1 MNVPNEE
8 VCPVPLSF
16 LSELM
21 RAQGNAAGTLINSLD
36 HPRRAQ
42 LALFCYR
49 RAHLRQLAHTIA
61 SRCTRQ
67 ELREVGLIAGDA
79 LFIASR
85 EAPAAA
91 SAGPKISLAGPRA
104 A

>member
-1 MNVPNEE
+1 MSVPNEE
-8 VCPVPLSF
+8 TCPVPLSL

-21 RAQGNAAGTLINSLD
+21 RAPEAAAGALINTIE
-36 HPRRAQ
+36 HPERSQ

-49 RAHLRQLAHTIA
+49 RAHLRQLAHAIA
-61 SRCTRQ
+61 SRCTRDQ
-67 ELREVGLIAGDA
+67 LREVGLIAGDA

-85 EAPAAA
+85 ELPLSAAR
-91 SAGPKISLAGPRA
+91 PKISLAGSRA